1 MPHYEIERKFRVEG
15 DFMPY
20 VTNTTHIQQGYICSG
35 KGRTV
40 RVRIRDEK
48 AYLTIKGPGGVA
60 GLKRYEFEQE
70 IPMSDA
76 IELMRICEPGI
87 VDKHRH
93 LVPVG
98 KHVFEVDVFHGDNE
112 GLVMAE
118 VELESEDEAF
128 ERPEWLGR
136 EVTGNRRYYNSH
148 MRGYPY
154 SMWTEEERQ

>member
-1 MPHYEIERKFRVEG
+1 MFQEIERKFRVVG

-20 VTNTTHIQQGYICSG
+20 VTNVTHIQQGYIASG

-48 AYLTIKGPGGVA
+48 GYLTIKGPGGKA
-60 GLKRYEFEQE
+60 GLSRFEWEKE
-70 IPMSDA
+70 IPLEEA
-76 IELMRICEPGI
+76 QALMAICEPGI

-98 KHVFEVDVFHGDNE
+98 KHVYEVDVFHGDNE

-118 VELESEDEAF
+118 VELHSEDEAF
-128 ERPEWLGR
+128 ERPAWLGR

-148 MRGYPY
+148 MRAYPY
-154 SMWTEEERQ
+154 KMWTEEERV